1 AQWLEPG
8 KHVLQFTFDNHNQ
21 LSDDNLY
28 LGYLRL
34 IDYGQLK
41 TVYQYNQPVKLSQLV
56 D

>member
-1 AQWLEPG
+1 
-8 KHVLQFTFDNHNQ
+8 
-21 LSDDNLY
+21 
-28 LGYLRL
+28 L

>member
-1 AQWLEPG
+1 
-8 KHVLQFTFDNHNQ
+8 
-21 LSDDNLY
+21 Y